1 MGWSPLFESTV
12 APDGRRRYRLG
23 HELVDEFLEFAAGR
37 CRPNTVRAYAHDL
50 KAFFDVVDKD
60 PGDVTSRDVLAFV
73 GPSSSLGRERRT
85 LCGWDCQIRG
95 VTGLA

>member
-50 KAFFDVVDKD
+50 KAFFDVVGKD
-60 PGDVTSRDVLAFV
+60 PGEVTSRDVLAFV
-73 GPSSSLGRERRT
+73 VALAVLFVRVLDSLM
-85 LCGWDCQIRG
+85 Q
-95 VTGLA
+95 